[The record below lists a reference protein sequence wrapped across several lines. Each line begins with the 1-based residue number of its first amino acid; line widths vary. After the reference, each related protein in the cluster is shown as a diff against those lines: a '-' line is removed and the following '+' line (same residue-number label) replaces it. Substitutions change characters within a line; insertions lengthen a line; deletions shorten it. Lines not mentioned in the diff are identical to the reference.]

1 MTDHIPLVLKLD
13 NWPGVDQSTWKD
25 LFLSG
30 GPFDDVGPC
39 AKWSDGSRK
48 KRSQSY
54 GQWLSFLLRT
64 DETALRKAPT
74 RRMKKAR
81 VKALVAECEMR
92 LAPRTVHSFVTDI
105 YVLAKS
111 IAPKKE

>member
-1 MTDHIPLVLKLD
+1 MTDHIALVLKLD
-13 NWPGVDQSTWKD
+13 NWPGVDQSAWKD

-81 VKALVAECEMR
+81 IRAFVAECEMR

-105 YVLAKS
+105 YVIAKS
-111 IAPKKE
+111 IAPKKD